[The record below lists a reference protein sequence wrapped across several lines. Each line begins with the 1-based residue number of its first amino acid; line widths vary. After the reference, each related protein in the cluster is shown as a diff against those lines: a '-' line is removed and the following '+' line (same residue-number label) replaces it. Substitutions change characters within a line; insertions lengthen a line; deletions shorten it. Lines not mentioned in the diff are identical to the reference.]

1 MNKYELTVVID
12 GGTTAAKKKSIIEKI
27 EKLVKTFGGKMGKAE
42 DWGKRD
48 LFYKIKKSETGVFL
62 FFPLE
67 LAGESAKALPQ
78 KMKTED
84 EIIRYLLV
92 KA

>member
-12 GGTTAAKKKSIIEKI
+12 GKATAAKKKSITEKI
-27 EKLVKTFGGKMGKAE
+27 EKLVKILGGKTGKAE

-62 FFPLE
+62 FFPIE
-67 LAGESAKALPQ
+67 FAGESVKALPQ
-78 KMKTED
+78 RMKMED

-92 KA
+92 KV